1 MARYKL
7 SDPRDYL
14 AALDYINQ
22 MKEQGYDIDLKKY
35 SPSRSNRQ
43 NAYLHLILSYFA
55 HCYGCTLIEAKE
67 IYFKQYACGDTFI
80 IVGTDKDGHKT
91 RYNRSTADLSQSEM
105 SGAIRN
111 FIAYADMHGIELPQA
126 DDYIAQRICEREIE
140 KTTAYGT

>member
-1 MARYKL
+1 MARYNL
-7 SDPRDYL
+7 RDPRDYL

-22 MKEQGYDIDLKKY
+22 MKEQGQDIDLKKF

-55 HCYGCTLIEAKE
+55 HRYGCTLIECKE
-67 IYFKQYACGDTFI
+67 IYFKKYACRDIFLADA
-80 IVGTDKDGHKT
+80 VDKAGNHIS
-91 RYNRSTADLSQSEM
+91 YYRSTADLSKDEM

-126 DDYIAQRICEREIE
+126 DDYLAQRICEREIE
-140 KTTAYGT
+140 KTIIFGT

>member
-22 MKEQGYDIDLKKY
+22 MKEQGQDIDLKKF

-55 HCYGCTLIEAKE
+55 HRYGCTLIEAKE
-67 IYFKQYACGDTFI
+67 IYFKRYACGDIFQ
-80 IVGTDKDGHKT
+80 VLTDDKNGN
-91 RYNRSTADLSQSEM
+91 RVQYYRSTAELSQPEM

-126 DDYIAQRICEREIE
+126 DDYLAQRICEREIE
-140 KTTAYGT
+140 KTTQYGT